1 MNSVELGA
9 QYIASDI
16 SVGSTLYTNLIV
28 MIFNLSNATLYEIFK
43 LLQWKQ
49 NAWALEHAH

>member
-43 LLQWKQ
+43 LLQ
-49 NAWALEHAH
+49 